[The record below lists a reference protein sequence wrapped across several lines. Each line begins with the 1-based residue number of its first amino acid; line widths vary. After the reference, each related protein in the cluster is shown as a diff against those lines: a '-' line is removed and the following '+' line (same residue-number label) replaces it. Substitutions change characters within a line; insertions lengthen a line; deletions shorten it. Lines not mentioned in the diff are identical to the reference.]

1 MNLFSDVMASP
12 SPASPS
18 GATGTTGPQGT
29 QGIQGLQGFSGLGVI
44 NETKLYY
51 TIGNMAQSNLT
62 NTGSSQAVCDLG
74 NTTSDIAIGGNY
86 GIWTATTGINFLVTF
101 HGNTGLDTY
110 RTEIE
115 NHDTE
120 PGSIEFVTTVL
131 CFDNPPLRP

>member
-1 MNLFSDVMASP
+1 MHNSAYKLGLFLMISLVILSTVAAGIPRANMNLFSDAMASP
-12 SPASPS
+12 SPASPP

-74 NTTSDIAIGGNY
+74 IPQVI
-86 GIWTATTGINFLVTF
+86 LQ
-101 HGNTGLDTY
+101 
-110 RTEIE
+110 
-115 NHDTE
+115 
-120 PGSIEFVTTVL
+120 
-131 CFDNPPLRP
+131 

>member
-1 MNLFSDVMASP
+1 MNLFSDTMASP
-12 SPASPS
+12 SPAGPS

-101 HGNTGLDTY
+101 HGNTGLDIY

-131 CFDNPPLRP
+131 WFDNPPLRP

>member
-1 MNLFSDVMASP
+1 MNLFSDAMASP
-12 SPASPS
+12 SPAGPS

-74 NTTSDIAIGGNY
+74 IPQVI
-86 GIWTATTGINFLVTF
+86 LQ
-101 HGNTGLDTY
+101 
-110 RTEIE
+110 
-115 NHDTE
+115 
-120 PGSIEFVTTVL
+120 
-131 CFDNPPLRP
+131 